1 MNETKI
7 ASAWWC
13 LAGSLVSGGLTVL
26 LFQYFG
32 WQRHI
37 VFMLLTA
44 AILLYLLKKAVEI
57 RTRRVGLT
65 AALLSSGL
73 SATYVV
79 GDNIQFP
86 NREFYPFGIRDVFWF
101 LVLFV
106 TFYLVTVGLY
116 IVLTKIDLRQ
126 KKDPLVG
133 KAAFRY
139 WITAFL
145 ILVLCWMPAYLS
157 FYPGCVTPDSVSS
170 IEQGLGL
177 VPLEN
182 THPIL
187 FTLIVTV
194 FVQIGDAV
202 GNLSLGVALFSAFQM
217 FVMAGI
223 LAYGLTW
230 LRRKQLHGVAICFVG
245 LYFIVS
251 QVFPLYA
258 ISMWKDVLFGAILL
272 LLVLDLYDIW
282 ESKGEELLHAKGMT
296 KFAILI
302 LLTCFMRN
310 NGVYVGIALLIVMVI
325 YYRRF
330 VKKLAPVF
338 AAVVA
343 GVLLIQGPLYSALGI
358 AKSPFQ
364 EAAGIP
370 IQQVARTVAM
380 GGQMTDEQREYLNRL
395 LPIEE
400 YEKSYT
406 PYTSNNIKGHAQFDR
421 TYFNETKGEFI
432 KVWAQMLFPNF
443 KHYVKA
449 YLMETSGYW
458 HVSVKDWIVATG
470 TKEMDI
476 GLTEINVIQQVTG
489 ISMKGFLLDLADFI
503 SVGGLV
509 WIVVFVWAAGILL
522 RRKGAWL
529 YILPLALL
537 WGTNMIAAPTYAEF
551 RYLFSFALA
560 IPFLIAMLF
569 MRQKNENEQV
579 FCDSD

>member
-1 MNETKI
+1 MYK
-7 ASAWWC
+7 
-13 LAGSLVSGGLTVL
+13 
-26 LFQYFG
+26 
-32 WQRHI
+32 
-37 VFMLLTA
+37 
-44 AILLYLLKKAVEI
+44 
-57 RTRRVGLT
+57 
-65 AALLSSGL
+65 
-73 SATYVV
+73 
-79 GDNIQFP
+79 
-86 NREFYPFGIRDVFWF
+86 
-101 LVLFV
+101 
-106 TFYLVTVGLY
+106 
-116 IVLTKIDLRQ
+116 RQ
-126 KKDPLVG
+126 
-133 KAAFRY
+133 
-139 WITAFL
+139 
-145 ILVLCWMPAYLS
+145 
-157 FYPGCVTPDSVSS
+157 
-170 IEQGLGL
+170 
-177 VPLEN
+177 
-182 THPIL
+182 
-187 FTLIVTV
+187 
-194 FVQIGDAV
+194 
-202 GNLSLGVALFSAFQM
+202 
-217 FVMAGI
+217 
-223 LAYGLTW
+223 
-230 LRRKQLHGVAICFVG
+230 
-245 LYFIVS
+245 
-251 QVFPLYA
+251 
-258 ISMWKDVLFGAILL
+258 ILL

>member
-1 MNETKI
+1 
-7 ASAWWC
+7 
-13 LAGSLVSGGLTVL
+13 
-26 LFQYFG
+26 
-32 WQRHI
+32 
-37 VFMLLTA
+37 MLLTA

>member
-13 LAGSLVSGGLTVL
+13 LAGSLVSGGLAVL
-26 LFQYFG
+26 LFRYFG

-57 RTRRVGLT
+57 RTRRVCLT

-116 IVLTKIDLRQ
+116 IVLTKIDLQQ

-194 FVQIGDAV
+194 FVQIGNTV

-380 GGQMTDEQREYLNRL
+380 GGQMTDEQLEYLNCL

-476 GLTEINVIQQVTG
+476 GLTEIDVIQQVTG

>member
-1 MNETKI
+1 
-7 ASAWWC
+7 
-13 LAGSLVSGGLTVL
+13 
-26 LFQYFG
+26 
-32 WQRHI
+32 
-37 VFMLLTA
+37 
-44 AILLYLLKKAVEI
+44 
-57 RTRRVGLT
+57 
-65 AALLSSGL
+65 
-73 SATYVV
+73 
-79 GDNIQFP
+79 
-86 NREFYPFGIRDVFWF
+86 
-101 LVLFV
+101 
-106 TFYLVTVGLY
+106 
-116 IVLTKIDLRQ
+116 
-126 KKDPLVG
+126 
-133 KAAFRY
+133 
-139 WITAFL
+139 
-145 ILVLCWMPAYLS
+145 MPAYLS

-272 LLVLDLYDIW
+272 LLVLYLYDIW